1 MRNVEDYFKQ
11 ILGIELKCK
20 QVAKESLN
28 KLPYVYTNKYNFYET
43 NYFEDKYLL
52 MKVNKEDVYEA
63 TQLRKQVIA
72 IQQALDKK
80 IIVVLDDISAV
91 TRKRLIEQ
99 RINFIVPGKQ
109 MYLAEMYVDIREFK
123 KAKSFDKSFSLL
135 PSAQLILLYHI
146 LHKDDNISNY
156 SFKELAEKTGYSQM
170 AITKAINNLKNL
182 LLANVV
188 GTKEKRI
195 ELEKDIPKLWK
206 EIESKLVNPVLKT
219 VYVDE
224 KPEGLYK
231 CNVTA
236 LEEYSNMNPE
246 NKEHY
251 AIEKNQFY
259 ELEKN
264 NKLFNLNEENGFY
277 ALEVWKYNPKLLADG
292 ISKKDNVD
300 PLSLYLS
307 LKDKFTDERIDM
319 ALDQIIEK
327 YIW

>member
-1 MRNVEDYFKQ
+1 MRNVEDYFKE

-28 KLPYVYTNKYNFYET
+28 KLPYLYTSKYNFYET

-52 MKVNKEDVYEA
+52 MEVNKEDVFEA

-109 MYLAEMYVDIREFK
+109 MYLAEMYIDIREFK
-123 KAKSFDKSFSLL
+123 KAKSFEKSFSLL

-146 LHKDDNISNY
+146 LHKEDNIGNY

-170 AITKAINNLKNL
+170 AITKAINNLKSL
-182 LLANVV
+182 ATANVV

-195 ELEKDIPKLWK
+195 ELEKDIPKLWR

-224 KPEGLYK
+224 KPEDLYK

-236 LEEYSNMNPE
+236 LEEYTNMNPG

-277 ALEVWKYNPKLLADG
+277 VLEVWKYNPKLLANG
-292 ISKKDNVD
+292 ISKNNNVD

-307 LKDKFTDERIDM
+307 LKDKFADERIDM